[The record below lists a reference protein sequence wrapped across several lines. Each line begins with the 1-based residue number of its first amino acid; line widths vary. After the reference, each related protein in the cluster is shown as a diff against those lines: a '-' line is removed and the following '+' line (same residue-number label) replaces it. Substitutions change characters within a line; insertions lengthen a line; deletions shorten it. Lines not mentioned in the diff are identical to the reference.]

1 MNNQISDTSHSS
13 SIGDYCSNKGRFII
27 VILVIFTI
35 LLVTTIILVVLAS
48 IRPCIFIKCHPRA
61 SGCINRS
68 LFKGQCICD
77 SNTAGNGRTVCDEC
91 GITYIRPNARII
103 GGIDAIEYSWPFA
116 VLIRQRYKRILT
128 FNNRSYLI
136 SASWVCGGTLINHKT
151 ILTAA
156 HCLKTAGD
164 TFDYKAFAVSIVWNK
179 YYSNIESV
187 EVSVGLHDRR
197 KATERHIVKVLQ
209 VILHPSYNDRYLLN
223 DIAILKLKDYLRP
236 SSKIQFACLPY
247 LLSEVNMTGIVVG
260 FGDTFPGANQ
270 GSSILKQVN
279 LTIYPNDFCTNVSPS
294 TKKNWNT
301 QICCGDLNGER
312 DTCQGDSGG
321 GLFIQRNLSNI
332 LYYSIDGIVSY
343 GEQCASPMKPGI
355 YTRVSNYIDWI
366 QENSD
371 FDRYEIE

>member
-91 GITYIRPNARII
+91 GMTYIRPNARII

-164 TFDYKAFAVSIVWNK
+164 T
-179 YYSNIESV
+179 
-187 EVSVGLHDRR
+187 
-197 KATERHIVKVLQ
+197 
-209 VILHPSYNDRYLLN
+209 
-223 DIAILKLKDYLRP
+223 
-236 SSKIQFACLPY
+236 
-247 LLSEVNMTGIVVG
+247 
-260 FGDTFPGANQ
+260 
-270 GSSILKQVN
+270 
-279 LTIYPNDFCTNVSPS
+279 
-294 TKKNWNT
+294 
-301 QICCGDLNGER
+301 
-312 DTCQGDSGG
+312 
-321 GLFIQRNLSNI
+321 
-332 LYYSIDGIVSY
+332 
-343 GEQCASPMKPGI
+343 
-355 YTRVSNYIDWI
+355 
-366 QENSD
+366 
-371 FDRYEIE
+371 